1 MSVGWGRW
9 NTLYTQE
16 ARGWVLT
23 VQRYWFVFT
32 LWGVVD
38 NWCEVREVERFIYT
52 ASMGCQGGAPES
64 YTKWILGIWW
74 YCLDLTNNNILS
86 YHYFIITS
94 HTKHSWWW
102 DFTNSF
108 WIMLSVCVDC
118 FVKKWGCGLVLYKFI
133 IIRSWTTMLYI
144 YTLPFCKNRETYSHW
159 SPLKVEQ
166 KLDMGFMDS
175 NGNSTHFSV
184 DVWYCNDIIT
194 NGLAELGTMD
204 K

>member
-32 LWGVVD
+32 LWRVVD

-144 YTLPFCKNRETYSHW
+144 YTLPFCKTERPILIEVL
-159 SPLKVEQ
+159 LKLN
-166 KLDMGFMDS
+166 KSLIWDS
-175 NGNSTHFSV
+175 WTPMEIALIFQLTSG
-184 DVWYCNDIIT
+184 IAMI
-194 NGLAELGTMD
+194 
-204 K
+204 